1 MKTFAFILSLYILAL
16 SIVPCGDGMLHGE
29 EEHNHTTEVATGD
42 NEHNHSEHKDHCTP
56 FCVCACCGT
65 MIAMP
70 TIHAVSF
77 AKEIQTANAF
87 QFHYTFNYSFD
98 FSKGIWHPPSLS

>member
-1 MKTFAFILSLYILAL
+1 MPQNVVGCDTEISAS
-16 SIVPCGDGMLHGE
+16 
-29 EEHNHTTEVATGD
+29 EH
-42 NEHNHSEHKDHCTP
+42 EHNHSEHKDHCTP

-65 MIAMP
+65 MIAIP

-77 AKEIQTANAF
+77 TKEIQTANAF

-98 FSKGIWHPPSLS
+98 FSKGIWHPPAIS